1 MEEKKQY
8 LFLGGEME
16 RDDGG
21 NEKMCKTLEELEA
34 GEHPRRCSKIRRI
47 GVRTGEEE
55 QESTGP
61 RMENR
66 LDKLQPGRGASRSK
80 KSAFQ
85 ILGV

>member
-47 GVRTGEEE
+47 GLRTGEEE
-55 QESTGP
+55 
-61 RMENR
+61 
-66 LDKLQPGRGASRSK
+66 
-80 KSAFQ
+80 
-85 ILGV
+85 

>member
-47 GVRTGEEE
+47 GLRTGEEE

-80 KSAFQ
+80 KSAF
-85 ILGV
+85 